1 MIELQHLLSLCL
13 CFDNIPFS
21 CCGLWAWVGIKSDFI
36 FEHTHRP
43 GPKTASSRL
52 HNSIW
57 YICISIFTT
66 GSNWHFT
73 EKWVMRT
80 TSFSLSLFAN
90 PSTFCNT
97 THCAMCTKLCLCG
110 GGYGCTN
117 SIWSEKKEDSA
128 YLALGSSSFQI
139 WKDLLIYSDILQK
152 DWARLVC
159 R

>member
-21 CCGLWAWVGIKSDFI
+21 CCGLWAWVGIKSDLFSNT
-36 FEHTHRP
+36 HTYQP

-73 EKWVMRT
+73 EKWVMGT
-80 TSFSLSLFAN
+80 TSFSLSLSLFAN

-97 THCAMCTKLCLCG
+97 THCAQSYAYVVVVMVALIV
-110 GGYGCTN
+110 
-117 SIWSEKKEDSA
+117 SDQRKKKI
-128 YLALGSSSFQI
+128 QHT
-139 WKDLLIYSDILQK
+139 
-152 DWARLVC
+152 
-159 R
+159 

>member
-36 FEHTHRP
+36 LEHRP

-66 GSNWHFT
+66 GSNWYFT

-80 TSFSLSLFAN
+80 TSFSLFAN

-97 THCAMCTKLCLCG
+97 THCAQSYAYVVVVMVALILSDQRKK
-110 GGYGCTN
+110 N
-117 SIWSEKKEDSA
+117 IHHSPSI
-128 YLALGSSSFQI
+128 QT
-139 WKDLLIYSDILQK
+139 WKDLLIL
-152 DWARLVC
+152 
-159 R
+159 